1 MKKVLVLALAPMA
14 LAFFGQSALAQ
25 SAIETAFPATVTGPD
40 GRGQGNG
47 FGISSEGVIAT
58 AVHVTAE
65 ATSATVRFQDRSQ
78 ILALRRRTKV
88 AGIALA
94 SAWGLTVLGSAAMDD
109 AFAGTTILPIV
120 GPWVT
125 MARIEAD
132 DGQDYVPA
140 GKGLLITAGII
151 QAGLLSYFIASYLKQ
166 TSFSSGL
173 NVSPILNSS
182 GNGIALGYR
191 F

>member
-1 MKKVLVLALAPMA
+1 MKKLLVLALAPMT
-14 LAFFGQSALAQ
+14 LAFFAQSALAQ

-40 GRGQGNG
+40 GHGQGNG
-47 FGISSEGVIAT
+47 FGMSSEGVIAT
-58 AVHVTAE
+58 SVHVTAE

-94 SAWGLTVLGSAAMDD
+94 SAWGLTVFGAAVMGDD
-109 AFAGTTILPIV
+109 GTTYLPIV

-140 GKGLLITAGII
+140 GKGLLITAGIV
-151 QAGLLSYFIASYLKQ
+151 QAGLLSYFIAWYLKQ
-166 TSFSSGL
+166 TSFSRGL
-173 NVSPILNSS
+173 TVSPMLNSS
-182 GNGIALGYR
+182 GGGIALGYR